1 MDEHVRGY
9 GVSQEQINAAR
20 DMSKSEE
27 ERISIANQI
36 IDTMNQ
42 RTQNLAS
49 IHFNYDPKTGRIV
62 LNDVQK
68 ILENQLTPSYS
79 FFVDK
84 ILPRRGKSMET
95 ILQLRQRNLEDA
107 GISRQSEVENLYG
120 QDTPQAAF

>member
-1 MDEHVRGY
+1 
-9 GVSQEQINAAR
+9 
-20 DMSKSEE
+20 
-27 ERISIANQI
+27 
-36 IDTMNQ
+36 MNQ

-107 GISRQSEVENLYG
+107 GISRQAQDKSVYG
-120 QDTPQAAF
+120 QQALEEAF